1 MNRTTEVDRSAPVLA
16 HHEIEIAAPRAR
28 VWRLHT
34 AVNDWPKWQRE
45 ITAAA
50 MTTDFEPGSSFDW
63 TSYGFPVTSTIY
75 SVDDGTRVLWGGTA
89 GGITGIH
96 EWVFDDTPNGVRV
109 RTTES
114 FAGEPVEAAIESMQ
128 SMLDQSLVS
137 WLAHLKAAA
146 EEQAGSAD

>member
-1 MNRTTEVDRSAPVLA
+1 MSQPTGVDRSAPVLA

-34 AVNDWPKWQRE
+34 AVNDWPKWHSE
-45 ITAAA
+45 ITAAE
-50 MTTDFEPGSSFDW
+50 MTADFERGSSFDW

-75 SVDDGTRVLWGGTA
+75 SVDEGSQVLWGGTA
-89 GGITGIH
+89 GGMTGVH
-96 EWVFDDTPNGVRV
+96 EWAFDETPDGVRV
-109 RTTES
+109 TTTES
-114 FAGEPVEAAIESMQ
+114 FASEPVEADLDSMQ

-146 EEQAGSAD
+146 EEQAGSTK